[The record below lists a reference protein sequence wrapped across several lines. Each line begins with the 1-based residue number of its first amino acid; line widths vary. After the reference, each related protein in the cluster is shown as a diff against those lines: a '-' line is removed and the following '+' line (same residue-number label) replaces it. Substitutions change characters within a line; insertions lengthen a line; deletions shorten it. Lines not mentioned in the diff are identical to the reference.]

1 MPEIGGNTMS
11 LPKFEGKNKPVP
23 MDSLWTPYGVPMDF
37 LWNNTVATPS
47 PPALVPRSK
56 GAQCLLPAAWLPGVP
71 KTPSTDS
78 GENSYS
84 FSTPPPALSVVQQ
97 QPPCPDR

>member
-1 MPEIGGNTMS
+1 MPELGGNTMS

-47 PPALVPRSK
+47 PHRSPPLERRSMPAPSSVASRR
-56 GAQCLLPAAWLPGVP
+56 AQDSLNGQQRQRLLLLHPASCL
-71 KTPSTDS
+71 
-78 GENSYS
+78 
-84 FSTPPPALSVVQQ
+84 FCCSTPFTMP
-97 QPPCPDR
+97 